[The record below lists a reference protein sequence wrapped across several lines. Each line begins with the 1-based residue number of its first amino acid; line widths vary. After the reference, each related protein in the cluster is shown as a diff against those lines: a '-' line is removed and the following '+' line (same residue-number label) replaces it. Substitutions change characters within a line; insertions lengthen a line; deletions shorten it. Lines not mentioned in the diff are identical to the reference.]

1 MALDAFQLET
11 VKRCQQSCTWFLRNF
26 GKIKHPMAGIIPFN
40 VFSYQ
45 RYALKCFRTQRF
57 NIFKKCRQ
65 VGASKISGAF
75 ALWYAMFQPN
85 KTILIVS
92 RRNEDAMGFLREQVL
107 FPFNHLPEWM
117 QEVWK
122 PVKQTEHE
130 VIFPN
135 GSRISSLTSHPDVMR
150 SNSSSLNIIDEAA
163 FIQGMD
169 DMWASAAPTLN
180 MGGSVIAISTT
191 NGIGGWYWN
200 TWTDAEAGLNRW
212 NPINIDW
219 WDMDWV
225 IEYMDPLSKTK
236 RRICPRDGIRPCKT
250 TEEKK
255 KYGPYWSPWLED
267 QYQDLVSEGEAWK
280 FEQEILASFVGSGNT
295 VLDKEA
301 LSFIG
306 TTVSEPENKVRGTQ
320 IYVHPVTGASEEMTF
335 DFEDPDQGLWIF
347 KKPVLS
353 LPEKRQ
359 NGVII
364 ERGQNAHSYAMGV
377 DISTGKGRDYS
388 AIQVFDMNTRE
399 QVAEFMARVL
409 PRDLVKYVDRV
420 GRYYNTA
427 MTVVERNNGGDM
439 VIDELRYQ
447 MAYPRLW
454 RKKDINDKPTPVTST
469 RRKQRALKVSAYGY
483 NTSQASKAILNKYMI
498 DYLRSD
504 PDDTWTIYSKRLYK
518 QLQIYVRKR
527 DRSGRDTGR
536 TEAEDGAGNYDDL
549 VMSTALAFIA
559 TSDGFITDAG
569 NMFPS
574 NGSSDF
580 KSMTG
585 PLIYSDAAMAVAQKT
600 YMDKGGQNFL
610 MPMTLSPDEL
620 PETVASRVVD
630 NYALQLGAVP
640 ISQGRPIITP
650 QKWFYDKKN

>member
-1 MALDAFQLET
+1 MALDSTQIEI
-11 VKRCQQSCTWFLRNF
+11 VKRCQSSCTWFLRNF

-45 RYALKCFRTQRF
+45 RKALKDFRTNRF

-75 ALWYAMFQPN
+75 ALWYAMFQNN

-92 RRNEDAMGFLREQVL
+92 RRNEDAMGFLREQVM
-107 FPFNHLPEWM
+107 FVFNNLPEWM
-117 QEVWK
+117 QESWK

-225 IEYMDPLSKTK
+225 IEYIDPLSKEK

-250 TEEKK
+250 SEEKK
-255 KYGPYWSPWLED
+255 RYGPYWSPWLED
-267 QYQDLVSEGEAWK
+267 QWKDLVNEGEAWK

-301 LSFIG
+301 LSLIS
-306 TTVSEPENKVRGTQ
+306 TTIREPDNKIKGTQ
-320 IYVHPVTGASEEMTF
+320 VYIHPVTGASDELIF

-347 KKPVLS
+347 KKPVIA

-359 NGVII
+359 NGLII
-364 ERGQNAHSYAMGV
+364 EPGQSAHSYAMGV

-388 AIQVFDMNTRE
+388 AIQVFDLDERE

-409 PRDLVKYVDRV
+409 PRELVKYIDRI
-420 GRYYNTA
+420 GRYYNSA
-427 MTVVERNNGGDM
+427 IAVVERNNGGDM

-447 MAYPRLW
+447 VNYPRLW
-454 RKKDINDKPTPVTST
+454 RKKDINDKPTPTTST
-469 RRKQRALKVSAYGY
+469 RRKQRALKVSSYGY
-483 NTSQASKAILNKYMI
+483 NTSQASKAILNKFLI
-498 DYLRSD
+498 DCLRSN
-504 PDDTWTIYSKRLYK
+504 PEESWTIYSKRLYK

-536 TEAEDGAGNYDDL
+536 TEAEDGAGNFDDL
-549 VMSTALAFIA
+549 VMSCALALVG
-559 TSDGFITDAG
+559 TSDGFILDSG
-569 NMFPS
+569 NMIPT
-574 NGSSDF
+574 NGSIDF
-580 KSMTG
+580 KSMSG
-585 PLIYSDAAMAVAQKT
+585 PVLYSDSASVTLQKSF
-600 YMDKGGQNFL
+600 MEKGGNMFL
-610 MPMTLSPDEL
+610 MPMTMSVEEL
-620 PETVASRVVD
+620 PETVASRVID
-630 NYALQLGAVP
+630 NYTMQLGAIP
-640 ISQGRPIITP
+640 ISQGKPLITP
-650 QKWFYDKKN
+650 QKYFFERKK